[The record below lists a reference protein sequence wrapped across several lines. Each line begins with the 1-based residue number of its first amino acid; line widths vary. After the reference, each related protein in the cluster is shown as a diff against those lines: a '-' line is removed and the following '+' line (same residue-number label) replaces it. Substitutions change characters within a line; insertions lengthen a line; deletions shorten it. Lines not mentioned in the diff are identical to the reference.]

1 MQIANILWRKKM
13 KHFLIAASLAA
24 LLGTAQFSTP
34 VTAQNNIAQMCRNK
48 YGIDP
53 KRVTTDGQRQE
64 ANKKVQACI
73 KSGGKM

>member
-1 MQIANILWRKKM
+1 M
-13 KHFLIAASLAA
+13 KYLFAAAVVVTSYMIMPAVTPA
-24 LLGTAQFSTP
+24 TAQSD
-34 VTAQNNIAQMCRNK
+34 VVQMCRNK

-73 KSGGKM
+73 KSGGKS